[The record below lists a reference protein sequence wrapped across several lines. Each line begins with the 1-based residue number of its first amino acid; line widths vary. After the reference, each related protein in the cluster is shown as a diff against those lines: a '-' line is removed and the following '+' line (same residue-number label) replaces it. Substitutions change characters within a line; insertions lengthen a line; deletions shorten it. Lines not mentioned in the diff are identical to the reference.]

1 MEVKLT
7 PQQFVATYKPM
18 AIACMKKTGLHYHAT
33 LTQAAL
39 ESGWGQ
45 YAIGNNFFGIKDFDG
60 VNGDEQL
67 LTTTEY
73 LDTPNAKF
81 PQIIS
86 IVKRGAKW
94 LYTVKDWFKKYPT
107 PEESFI
113 KHAQFFV
120 ENGRYYKAW
129 AHRSDAEVF
138 LREVAK
144 AGYAT
149 APDYENALISTLKW
163 FQKNS

>member
-94 LYTVKDWFKKYPT
+94 LYTVKDWFKKYLT
-107 PEESFI
+107 PKVLLNTLNFLLRMADI
-113 KHAQFFV
+113 TRH
-120 ENGRYYKAW
+120 GR
-129 AHRSDAEVF
+129 RSDAKYLE
-138 LREVAK
+138 R
-144 AGYAT
+144 
-149 APDYENALISTLKW
+149 
-163 FQKNS
+163 